1 MPNVHNRAF
10 AESTKT
16 EPKALALFYLTNF
29 LEHPYFLID
38 TRPLDIIGRQQQEE
52 IQMEQNG
59 GGGGDGG

>member
-16 EPKALALFYLTNF
+16 KQKALALFYLTNF
-29 LEHPYFLID
+29 LEHPLFIID

-59 GGGGDGG
+59 GGDEG